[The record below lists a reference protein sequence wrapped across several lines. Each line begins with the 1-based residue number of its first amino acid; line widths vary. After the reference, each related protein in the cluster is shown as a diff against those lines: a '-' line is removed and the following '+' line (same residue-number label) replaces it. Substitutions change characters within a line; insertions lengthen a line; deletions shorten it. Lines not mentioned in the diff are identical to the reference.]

1 MLAYITC
8 IPALAFLLIEPYSRN
23 RFLRFHSY
31 QSVFLTV
38 AFLCLLAL
46 SGLVSAASLARGAL
60 LALLELALVA
70 MWAFAA
76 YKAWLGEEFQLPVIG
91 LLAAKHASRQQ

>member
-8 IPALAFLLIEPYSRN
+8 IPALAFLLIEPYSQN

-38 AFLCLLAL
+38 VFLGWLML
-46 SGLVSAASLARGAL
+46 SGLVSAASLAGGIL
-60 LALLELALVA
+60 LVLFELALVA

-76 YKAWLGEEFQLPVIG
+76 YKASLGEEFQLPVIG
-91 LLAAKHASRQQ
+91 PLAAQHASRQP